1 MNIEG
6 LSANTIN
13 KFDVDTILMSPP
25 CQPFTRNGKQSDIKD
40 SRTDSFQHILNL
52 LPDLKNI
59 RNILIENVK
68 GFEKSE
74 MRNILIKALKENSFI
89 YQEFILSPTQFGIS
103 NSRHRYYCVAKKT
116 PDSFPFEVQEA
127 VVGNTFIFLL
137 PIYRVSYYECAIKHQ
152 PLGTE
157 ILTRP
162 IQ

>member
-13 KFDVDTILMSPP
+13 QFNVDTILMSPP

-74 MRNILIKALKENSFI
+74 MRNILIKTLKENSFI
-89 YQEFILSPTQFGIS
+89 YQEFILSPSQFGIS

-116 PDSFPFEVQEA
+116 LGSFPFEVREA
-127 VVGNTFIFLL
+127 VVGNKFIFLVL
-137 PIYRVSYYECAIKHQ
+137 IYRASLMNA
-152 PLGTE
+152 P
-157 ILTRP
+157 
-162 IQ
+162 